1 MKFIVGKKLK
11 MGQIWKDNKVIPV
24 TIVEAGPCTVTQVKE
39 KEKDG
44 YNGVQVG
51 FGKIEKESKITKS
64 LKAKPFDHLKEC
76 SIEAQVKVG
85 DILDVS
91 QFAEGDIIK
100 VAGVSKG
107 KGNQGPAKR
116 YGFRGAA
123 SATHGNKHNHRT
135 TGSIGSRWPQRVVPG
150 KKMAGR
156 MGGIRTT
163 VSGLI
168 VVKIDKE
175 QNLIAIK
182 GAVPGHAGTLL
193 EITAK

>member
-1 MKFIVGKKLK
+1 

-24 TIVEAGPCTVTQVKE
+24 TIVEAGPCTVTQVKQ
-39 KEKDG
+39 KDKDG
-44 YNGVQVG
+44 YNSVQVG
-51 FGKIEKESKITKS
+51 FGKIEKESKVNKS
-64 LKAKPFDHLKEC
+64 LKAKPFSHLKEFFLGT
-76 SIEAQVKVG
+76 EANVG
-85 DILDVS
+85 DVFDVG

-100 VAGVSKG
+100 VAGISKG

-163 VSGLI
+163 VSGLT

-182 GAVPGHAGTLL
+182 GAIPGHTGTLL